1 MAVQNEVS
9 YHFQFNDMGLR
20 QHPRHLPTPSAK
32 KNHRKVSMKYRFDM
46 DRRAENNVPSAEMP
60 VRVDTTR

>member
-20 QHPRHLPTPSAK
+20 QHPRHLPTPPAK
-32 KNHRKVSMKYRFDM
+32 KDHGKVSMKFRFEM
-46 DRRAENNVPSAEMP
+46 DRRAGMP
-60 VRVDTTR
+60 RSEKIGQ